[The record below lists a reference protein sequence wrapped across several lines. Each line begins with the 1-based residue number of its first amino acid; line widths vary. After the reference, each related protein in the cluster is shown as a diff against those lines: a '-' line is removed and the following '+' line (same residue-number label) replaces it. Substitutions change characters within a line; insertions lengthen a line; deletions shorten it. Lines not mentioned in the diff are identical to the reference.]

1 MTATLAFLVFMVSLL
16 IVVLVPVLM
25 TPEAAGMCGPMTVAD
40 TAQAVLVCWVLA
52 GVVALLISRSS
63 THPKFLLNL
72 FLAAL
77 LVRIVVAAAIFVFNS
92 QAFFG
97 GDAYTYDAFA
107 YLQLQGWHGD
117 VYSGMVAH
125 AYVNKAGTGWG
136 MVYLVAGI
144 YELIGR
150 NMLATQF
157 INAVLGAATA
167 PLIYLTAWSVFEKAK
182 VARIAAFAVAFLPS
196 LVLWSAQ
203 GLKDGPIMFFLAM
216 AMLSTLKLGEKIS
229 LWYLLMLMGALL
241 CVLAFRFYVFYMLL
255 MAIIGS
261 LVIGSRAITY
271 TTVARQFVLLLVLTT
286 IMSFCAAV
294 LGARK
299 HFEVYGSLKQVQV
312 NRLDASTSASSG
324 FGQDIDVSTAGGAVS
339 AVPQGLVY
347 LLFAPFPWQLGSV
360 RQAISIPEMLLWWIS
375 FPILILGGWY
385 SIKHR
390 FRRVLPILI
399 FTIVLTLAYS
409 VFQGNIGNAYRQRAQ
424 LLIFYCIFIAAGFD
438 VVRRG
443 RSGPA
448 PHVQRLLPDPEL
460 QTVDL

>member
-1 MTATLAFLVFMVSLL
+1 VTPVLAFLIMILSLVMVL
-16 IVVLVPVLM
+16 LVPALTPRESAVL
-25 TPEAAGMCGPMTVAD
+25 CGPMTAAD
-40 TAQAVLVCWVLA
+40 AAQAVLVYWVLA

-63 THPKFLLNL
+63 IHAKFLLNL

-77 LVRIVVAAAIFVFNS
+77 LVRTLVAAAIFVFNG
-92 QAFFG
+92 QAFLG
-97 GDAYTYDAFA
+97 GDAYTYDAFGF
-107 YLQLQGWHGD
+107 LQVQGWHGD

-136 MVYLVAGI
+136 MIYLVAGI

-150 NMLATQF
+150 NMLATQL

-167 PLIYLTAWSVFEKAK
+167 PLIYLSAWSVFEKAR

-196 LVLWSAQ
+196 LVLWSSQ
-203 GLKDGPIMFFLAM
+203 GLKDGPIMFFLAL
-216 AMLSTLKLGEKIS
+216 AILATLKLSEKVT
-229 LWYLLMLMGALL
+229 LWYLLMLLCALL

-255 MAIIGS
+255 MAIVGS

-271 TTVARQFVLLLVLTT
+271 TSLARQFVLLLLLTT
-286 IMSFCAAV
+286 TMSFCAAV

-299 HFEVYGSLKQVQV
+299 QFEMYGSLKQVQV
-312 NRLDASTSASSG
+312 NRLDAATSANSG
-324 FGQDIDVSTAGGAVS
+324 FGQDIDVSTAAGAVS

-360 RQAISIPEMLLWWIS
+360 RQAISIPEMLLWWLS
-375 FPILILGGWY
+375 FPILILGVWC
-385 SIKHR
+385 SMKHR
-390 FRRVLPILI
+390 FRRILPILI

-424 LLIFYCIFIAAGFD
+424 LLIFYYIFISAGFD
-438 VVRRG
+438 MVRPGHATSR
-443 RSGPA
+443 PA
-448 PHVQRLLPDPEL
+448 QHR
-460 QTVDL
+460 